1 MPQEELEK
9 HSSSIRLETGKL
21 HVATR
26 SKLQHGL
33 ELQPPSW
40 NLAGPS
46 ILPSNCQYHAVMV
59 VAVVLCQ
66 TAKFDSIWKEMTC
79 SFWMKHPWYLCQC
92 WRSLIDA
99 SEISLDLYNIPFG
112 GKTFLLGDFRQTLPI
127 VWRGHNLGITNYCV
141 KSSDLWN
148 VCQQYHLQQNMRL
161 LRGQDQFNNF
171 PMQLAPIECQ
181 WSKNHPRAAL
191 KSPMHQ

>member
-9 HSSSIRLETGKL
+9 HFSSIRLETGKL

-92 WRSLIDA
+92 WRPLIDA

-191 KSPMHQ
+191 KSPMH